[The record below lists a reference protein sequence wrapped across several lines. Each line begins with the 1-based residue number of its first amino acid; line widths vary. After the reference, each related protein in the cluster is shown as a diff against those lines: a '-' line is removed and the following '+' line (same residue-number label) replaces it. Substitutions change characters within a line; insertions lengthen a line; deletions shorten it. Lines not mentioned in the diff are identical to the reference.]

1 MAAIKKIKL
10 PRVTTPYDIL
20 DTNAVHR
27 TGDEEINGKKT
38 FNNSPLVPTPTVDSG
53 ATPKSYVDSLI
64 AGVADA
70 MLFKGTLGQ
79 AKMAQ
84 L

>member
-20 DTNAVHR
+20 DANAVHT

-38 FNNSPLVPTPTVDSG
+38 FILVIIVKTGCLITVIIFIFLIPTQ
-53 ATPKSYVDSLI
+53 I
-64 AGVADA
+64 
-70 MLFKGTLGQ
+70 FKEEKGK
-79 AKMAQ
+79 AND
-84 L
+84 